1 MKVLYTA
8 IATTVGGRSGHVTSS
23 DGVINLDIK
32 PPKEMGGP
40 DTAYTNPEQLF
51 AAGYSAC
58 FGSAISS
65 VATAKKLKVRPTV
78 TAKVSIGQKEGGGF
92 QLAVEMDVK
101 FSGGI
106 SQQDA
111 EELVKEA
118 HQICPYSNATRNNIE
133 VTFNTVVE

>member
-1 MKVLYTA
+1 
-8 IATTVGGRSGHVTSS
+8 
-23 DGVINLDIK
+23 
-32 PPKEMGGP
+32 
-40 DTAYTNPEQLF
+40 
-51 AAGYSAC
+51 
-58 FGSAISS
+58 
-65 VATAKKLKVRPTV
+65 
-78 TAKVSIGQKEGGGF
+78 
-92 QLAVEMDVK
+92 MDVK